1 MFGLRK
7 KSLRGSAINQIPS
20 LHHEHSSYR
29 WWVLGNVMIGTFMA
43 VLDAT
48 IVDVALPKIM
58 ATFGINV
65 DTVKWVATAYLLVV
79 AVMLP
84 TSGWIADHFG
94 YKRTYS
100 FSLFLFTFGSLL
112 CSFSWNESVLI
123 IFRIIQGAGA
133 GLMMPVGLAIV
144 TREFPPEKRGVAL
157 GFWSIAA
164 AASVSLGPT
173 MGGYLIDNF
182 AWHSIFDVNVPIGVF
197 GIIATLI
204 IQREYKT
211 DKNKP
216 FDFLGFISVS
226 VFLSFLL
233 IALSDGNSAWN
244 TGGWTSGFILSCF
257 GLSIVGFVVFLV
269 VEFNIKYPLI
279 ELRLLKNFNF
289 GFANLILFI
298 FGMGMFGSTFILPLY
313 LQNGLGYTAFQ
324 SGSLFLPIG
333 LIQGFMAPIAGRMS
347 DKINPKIPALF
358 GIILLSF
365 SLLINRNLSLF
376 SETQSIMLSLYL
388 RGMGMGFIFTP
399 LSAIALS
406 EIPREKMA
414 QASGLY
420 NVLRQIGGSFGVAIM
435 GTLLTS
441 RTIYHMTVYGQAVGK
456 YSSAAQSTV
465 VGLSRYAQHAVGG
478 TMDLSLKRAQALIQY
493 HMSLQ
498 AFVSAVDDDF
508 FIAAIITFLCVIP
521 ILLLRYKKKK
531 KTTGPQTHQMA
542 AID

>member
-1 MFGLRK
+1 MFGLGT
-7 KSLRGSAINQIPS
+7 KSIRGSAISQIPS
-20 LHHEHSSYR
+20 LHHEHTSYR
-29 WWVLGNVMIGTFMA
+29 WWVLANVMIGTFMA

-65 DTVKWVATAYLLVV
+65 DEVKWVATAYLLVV

-94 YKRTYS
+94 YKKTYS

-112 CSFSWNESVLI
+112 CSLSWNESALI

-173 MGGYLIDNF
+173 LGGYLIDNF
-182 AWHSIFDVNVPIGVF
+182 AWHAIFDVNVPIGVF
-197 GIIATLI
+197 GVLATIL

-211 DKNKP
+211 DKKKP
-216 FDFLGFISVS
+216 FDFLGFVSVS

-244 TGGWTSGFILSCF
+244 TGGWTSGFILTCF
-257 GLSIVGFVVFLV
+257 GLSLIGLVVFLV
-269 VEFNIKYPLI
+269 VEYNIKFPLI
-279 ELRLLKNFNF
+279 ELRLLNDFNF

-358 GIILLSF
+358 GITLLSL
-365 SLLINRNLSLF
+365 SLLNNRYLSLF
-376 SETQSIMLSLYL
+376 SETHNIMFSLYL

-399 LSAIALS
+399 LSAMALS
-406 EIPREKMA
+406 GIPREKMA

-420 NVLRQIGGSFGVAIM
+420 NVLRQIGGSFGVALM

-441 RTIYHMTVYGQAVGK
+441 RTIFHMTMYGQAVGK
-456 YSSAAQSTV
+456 YSSAAQN
-465 VGLSRYAQHAVGG
+465 VGINLSRYAQNAVSG

-493 HMSLQ
+493 HMNLQ

-508 FIAAIITFLCVIP
+508 FIAAVITFLCVIP

-531 KTTGPQTHQMA
+531 KMTGLAAPKIV

>member
-1 MFGLRK
+1 
-7 KSLRGSAINQIPS
+7 
-20 LHHEHSSYR
+20 
-29 WWVLGNVMIGTFMA
+29 
-43 VLDAT
+43 
-48 IVDVALPKIM
+48 
-58 ATFGINV
+58 
-65 DTVKWVATAYLLVV
+65 
-79 AVMLP
+79 
-84 TSGWIADHFG
+84 
-94 YKRTYS
+94 
-100 FSLFLFTFGSLL
+100 
-112 CSFSWNESVLI
+112 
-123 IFRIIQGAGA
+123 
-133 GLMMPVGLAIV
+133 MMPVGLAIV

-173 MGGYLIDNF
+173 LGGYLIDNF
-182 AWHSIFDVNVPIGVF
+182 AWHAIFDVNVPIGVF
-197 GIIATLI
+197 GVLATIL

-211 DKNKP
+211 DKKKP
-216 FDFLGFISVS
+216 FDFLGFVSVS

-244 TGGWTSGFILSCF
+244 TGGWTSGFILTCF
-257 GLSIVGFVVFLV
+257 GLSLIGLVVFLV
-269 VEFNIKYPLI
+269 VEYNIKFPLI
-279 ELRLLKNFNF
+279 ELRLLNDFNF

-358 GIILLSF
+358 GITLLSL
-365 SLLINRNLSLF
+365 SLLNNRYLSLF
-376 SETQSIMLSLYL
+376 SETHNIMFSLYL

-399 LSAIALS
+399 LSAMALS
-406 EIPREKMA
+406 GIPREKMA

-420 NVLRQIGGSFGVAIM
+420 NVLRQIGGSFGVALM

-441 RTIYHMTVYGQAVGK
+441 RTIFHMTMYGQAVGK
-456 YSSAAQSTV
+456 YSSAAQN
-465 VGLSRYAQHAVGG
+465 VGINLSRYAQNAVSG

-493 HMSLQ
+493 HMNLQ

-508 FIAAIITFLCVIP
+508 FIAAVITFLCVIP

-531 KTTGPQTHQMA
+531 KMTGLAAPKIV